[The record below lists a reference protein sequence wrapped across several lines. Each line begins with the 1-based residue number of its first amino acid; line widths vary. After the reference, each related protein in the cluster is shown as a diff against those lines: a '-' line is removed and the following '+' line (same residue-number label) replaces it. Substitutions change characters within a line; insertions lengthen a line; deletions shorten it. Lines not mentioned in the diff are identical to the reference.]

1 MFFPITQL
9 SALPQRLLACS
20 GHSSLWVQ
28 SPGQF
33 IPHLQDKTGWHYCT
47 NFSTNFSQTFCSKQ
61 DQTAV
66 NLTRCLT
73 LSPNSLFCVCSQ
85 QRAQS
90 AKLMQT
96 DMRSEAVVALIQVPQ
111 SGLYP
116 SQFIL
121 FSPFSS
127 AISSLTSFITCCTSP
142 PEHLV
147 LNPQIPSILC
157 P

>member
-33 IPHLQDKTGWHYCT
+33 IPHPQDKKVD
-47 NFSTNFSQTFCSKQ
+47 SQIFCSKQ

-96 DMRSEAVVALIQVPQ
+96 DMRSVAVVALIQVPQ